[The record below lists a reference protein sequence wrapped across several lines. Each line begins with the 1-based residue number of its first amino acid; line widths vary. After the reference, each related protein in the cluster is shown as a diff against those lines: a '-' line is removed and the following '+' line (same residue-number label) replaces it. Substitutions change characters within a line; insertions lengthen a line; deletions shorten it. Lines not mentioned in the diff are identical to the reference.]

1 MYLVGKVLLN
11 KIWLKIPMQD
21 KIKSYF
27 KSEQIFGIADTYK
40 FGQSFVKKINNKESL
55 VYKSN
60 SQQYSNK
67 LK

>member
-27 KSEQIFGIADTYK
+27 KTEQIFGIADTYK
-40 FGQSFVKKINNKESL
+40 FGQFLLKK
-55 VYKSN
+55 
-60 SQQYSNK
+60 
-67 LK
+67 